1 MALIIVMKTR
11 KIPWTNNNRRKTNYN
26 INASNTDNIGDSVR
40 NKNSCYD
47 NTVED
52 PAL

>member
-1 MALIIVMKTR
+1 MKTR

-40 NKNSCYD
+40 NHRMLLKE
-47 NTVED
+47 TLILFKAI
-52 PAL
+52 P